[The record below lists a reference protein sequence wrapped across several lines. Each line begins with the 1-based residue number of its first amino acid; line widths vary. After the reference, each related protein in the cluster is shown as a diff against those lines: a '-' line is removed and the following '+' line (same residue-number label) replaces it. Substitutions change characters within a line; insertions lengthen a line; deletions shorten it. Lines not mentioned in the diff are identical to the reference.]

1 MLFGPAWSLLCIT
14 CFILQSLHRTH
25 IHARSKCLN
34 SVNLLEIRLVAESNC
49 VHQDE
54 LKDQGVFMLSLA
66 SLIELETSFDD
77 DLLDLYLYY
86 CVVGLGMASP
96 RLQSAALAMLQSC
109 AVQQP
114 ALVVAKLPL
123 VNTLCKRYIHALTQL
138 LLRLLTVL

>member
-1 MLFGPAWSLLCIT
+1 MS
-14 CFILQSLHRTH
+14 
-25 IHARSKCLN
+25 N
-34 SVNLLEIRLVAESNC
+34 SVNLLERCLVAESNC

-123 VNTLCKRYIHALTQL
+123 VNTLCKRCIHARPLSHAHSHSHSSTHPHYHLYL
-138 LLRLLTVL
+138 LL